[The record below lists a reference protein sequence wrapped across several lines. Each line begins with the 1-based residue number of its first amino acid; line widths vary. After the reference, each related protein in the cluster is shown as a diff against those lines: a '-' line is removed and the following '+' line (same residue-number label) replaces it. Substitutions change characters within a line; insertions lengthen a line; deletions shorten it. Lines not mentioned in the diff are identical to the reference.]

1 MSGIAAIL
9 IGYLLGSISFSMI
22 VGRYFAGIDIRDHGS
37 GNAGAT
43 NTLRVLG
50 PKWAATVL
58 LLDLMKGVFAVLIAR
73 WIGATDTFVV
83 LTGVAVIAGHNW
95 PLFFNF
101 RGGKGVATTI
111 GVMFSLLPLEATAAA
126 IIGLIVLAFTR
137 YVSLGSMVFATLIPL
152 LIVLAETMF
161 DWEISR
167 AYLVFSVVAAV
178 MTIWRHRANIGRIA
192 KGNESKLGAKRQGQ
206 QSSPRA

>member
-1 MSGIAAIL
+1 MAAIL

-22 VGRYFAGIDIRDHGS
+22 IGRYFAGIDIRDHGS

-206 QSSPRA
+206 QPSPRA

>member
-1 MSGIAAIL
+1 
-9 IGYLLGSISFSMI
+9 MI